1 MIDNAKILPK
11 SNNTYALNLILVQ
24 KISHNLNIILCI
36 IRINLKGLFMKM
48 KYLNLIPIVLTMT
61 LQVADAKKVS
71 KQPSFEKVWQEVYG
85 GDDTDRAQ
93 GVVALEDGD
102 VAVVGSCKSF
112 DAKQTD
118 ICVTRVNTDGKTIW
132 RKMLGGNKEE
142 KAAAI
147 SRAKDGSILVVG
159 TSRSFNKTNDRDIY
173 VAKIS
178 LDGKGLWQ
186 TTFGKERA
194 EYGRA
199 IAGTNDGGALIAGE
213 TESFGHGY
221 KDIFLVKIDKNG
233 KMLSEQVI
241 GGEKDDLARAMTR
254 TRDGSLVLVGSREI
268 DRAGDGDFFLLKMDQ
283 NGKKI
288 WARTYGG
295 EYEDILN
302 AVTPTLDGG
311 VVATGYTRSFGSA
324 QTDLSVMNF
333 TADGKLM
340 WHKIYGYK
348 RYDFA
353 NAITMTRDGDFV
365 IAGATDSMGKG
376 VYDIYVIALHR
387 DGELFWSGLYGD
399 INTDI
404 AHGITRTSDGS
415 IVVIGESDSYSN
427 AKDIF
432 MMKLKKASV
441 KKP

>member
-1 MIDNAKILPK
+1 MYNIDQSKKGSRMNKKYFNFMTIVF
-11 SNNTYALNLILVQ
+11 ALT
-24 KISHNLNIILCI
+24 
-36 IRINLKGLFMKM
+36 
-48 KYLNLIPIVLTMT
+48 LTAEA
-61 LQVADAKKVS
+61 ADLKKVS
-71 KQPSFEKVWQEVYG
+71 KQPSFAKVWQEVYG

-93 GVVALEDGD
+93 GVVALENGD
-102 VAVVGSCKSF
+102 IAVASSCKSF
-112 DAKQTD
+112 DAQQTD
-118 ICVTRVNTDGKTIW
+118 ICVTRVNADGKTIW
-132 RKMLGGNKEE
+132 RKMLGGKNEDI
-142 KAAAI
+142 ASAI

-159 TSRSFNKTNDRDIY
+159 TSRSFNKTHDRDIY

-178 LDGKGLWQ
+178 LDGKGIWQ
-186 TTFGKERA
+186 NTFGKERA

-199 IAGTNDGGALIAGE
+199 IAGTDDGGALIAGE
-213 TESFGHGY
+213 TESFGDGY

-233 KMLSEQVI
+233 NMLSEQVV
-241 GGEKDDLARAMTR
+241 GGKKDDLARGMTR

-295 EYEDILN
+295 SYEDVLN

-324 QTDLSVMNF
+324 QTDLSVMKF
-333 TADGKLM
+333 TADGKLI

-353 NAITMTRDGDFV
+353 NAITMTRDGDFL

-387 DGELFWSGLYGD
+387 NGELFWSGLYGD

-415 IVVIGESDSYSN
+415 IVVVGESDSYSN

-432 MMKLKKASV
+432 MMQLKKV
-441 KKP
+441 GKEKVIDL

>member
-1 MIDNAKILPK
+1 MLAFTFTAHAADTKKAPK
-11 SNNTYALNLILVQ
+11 
-24 KISHNLNIILCI
+24 K
-36 IRINLKGLFMKM
+36 
-48 KYLNLIPIVLTMT
+48 
-61 LQVADAKKVS
+61 
-71 KQPSFEKVWQEVYG
+71 PSFEKVWQETYG
-85 GDDTDRAQ
+85 GDDTDRARA
-93 GVVALEDGD
+93 VVALENGD
-102 VAVVGSCKSF
+102 VAVASTCKSF
-112 DAKQTD
+112 EAKRSD
-118 ICVTRVNTDGKTIW
+118 ICVTRVNAEGKTIW
-132 RKMLGGNKEE
+132 RKMLGGNNEE
-142 KAAAI
+142 QAAAI
-147 SRAKDGSILVVG
+147 TRAKDGSILVAG
-159 TSRSFNKTNDRDIY
+159 TSRSFSKTNNKDFY
-173 VAKIS
+173 VAKVS
-178 LDGKGLWQ
+178 LDGKGIWQ

-199 IAGTNDGGALIAGE
+199 IAGTDDGGAIIVGE
-213 TESFGHGY
+213 TESFGNGY
-221 KDIFLVKIDKNG
+221 KDIFVVKIDKDG
-233 KMLSEQVI
+233 KMRSEQVI
-241 GGEKDDLARAMTR
+241 GGEKDDLVRGMTR

-295 EYEDILN
+295 EYEDVLN

-311 VVATGYTRSFGSA
+311 VVATGYTRSYGSA

-333 TADGKLM
+333 TSDGKLM

-353 NAITMTRDGDFV
+353 NAITMTRDGDFI
-365 IAGATDSMGKG
+365 IAGGTDSMGEG

-387 DGELFWSGLYGD
+387 DGKLFWSGLYGD

-415 IVVIGESDSYSN
+415 IVVVGESDSYTN

-432 MMKLKKASV
+432 MLKLKKTN
-441 KKP
+441 